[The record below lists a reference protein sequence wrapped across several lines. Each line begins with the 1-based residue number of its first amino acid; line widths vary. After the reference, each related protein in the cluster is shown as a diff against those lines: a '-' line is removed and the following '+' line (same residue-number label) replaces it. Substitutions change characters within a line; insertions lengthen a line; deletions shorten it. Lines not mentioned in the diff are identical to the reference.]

1 MSKITNSKILYKIL
15 IDIIVIL
22 LFVIATFFVS
32 DFLLKGLLT
41 SYISVGT
48 LFILLIITTTITI
61 AISNMQKIHF
71 EPVKSSISQRFVS
84 IIFIIPFLL
93 LSLKAFP
100 IYMLIPILILSLI
113 IFILIFSLDD
123 FKENHSKY

>member
-84 IIFIIPFLL
+84 IIFIVPFLL

>member
-61 AISNMQKIHF
+61 AISNIQKIHF
-71 EPVKSSISQRFVS
+71 EPAKSSISQHFVS
-84 IIFIIPFLL
+84 IIFIVPFLL